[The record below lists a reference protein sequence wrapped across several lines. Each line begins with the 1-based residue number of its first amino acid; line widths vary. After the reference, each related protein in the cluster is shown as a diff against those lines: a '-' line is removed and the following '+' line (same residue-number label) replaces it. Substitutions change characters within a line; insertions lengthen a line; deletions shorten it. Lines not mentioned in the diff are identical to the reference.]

1 MYITFKLYVSFG
13 EGNVDGILFC
23 DRCRDFSYVGFGLSL
38 HVKREKELRGNEYIV
53 MLMSR
58 YL

>member
-1 MYITFKLYVSFG
+1 MYITFKLHVSLE

-23 DRCRDFSYVGFGLSL
+23 GRYRGFSYVGFGLSL
-38 HVKREKELRGNEYIV
+38 DVKGEKEFKGNEYIV
-53 MLMSR
+53 MLMLR